1 MKKILRVLLLL
12 KKVKIKVKYYF
23 SYLNTMYYLLQ
34 REKNNK
40 LYEYQEAINLVSMYR
55 PKIDAKPKIKNRKN
69 KKDLSIIIPVYNSE
83 KTIKKCIDSIIN
95 QSVKYN
101 IEIIAIDDGSTDK
114 SLIILKEY
122 SDKRIIVKHQPNL
135 GAACA
140 RNYGINLSCGK
151 YLMFIDADDFIEDGS
166 INALIDTAELE
177 NSDIVTGNI
186 NKYIE
191 KVDIVISNKNKKI
204 NTTNLLKFASITQGA
219 PWGKLYKRSLWNNI
233 RFLEGYNFEDC
244 IIFLDIYIN
253 ARKFSMIDK
262 DIYDFRSS
270 KNSLFKRSVDDYKC
284 IDSLWGVI
292 AAYEI
297 LSKTQLTNEE
307 IQIYTWHLS
316 AILYERTRNIED
328 EKLLRAIISI
338 GAKFIFDIIGEKNV
352 NEIYSGKKKKM
363 YIYLVKS
370 LRNGSVE
377 KWKRI
382 SKTILLSKAI

>member
-352 NEIYSGKKKKM
+352 NEIYSGKNKKM